1 MSVYFFPSSLAAVFA
16 SFRLHRCFLGSL
28 VLAGVGAVAAC
39 GAHAQPTWPATLVN
53 EVARI
58 DQQSQSR
65 IGVYVQDLDTG
76 LSASYKADQ
85 RWYLASMVKVPVAMA
100 VLRGVQR
107 GDYTLDTAL
116 SLRADDYVDGAGTTN
131 RQSVGT
137 AVSIRSLLEQMIIH
151 SDNTASD
158 MLIDLVGIADVNALV
173 KSLVPE
179 GFWRITSLGEVRLQV
194 YGALVPDAHQLS
206 GQDLIRLNRQRVDA
220 DRLALLSHLVD
231 TPVTR
236 FRLPTLDAA
245 YNAYYATGLNSGRL
259 DAYGDL
265 LAKLADGKVLN
276 PTQTDY
282 LLTLMERVVT
292 GPNRL
297 KAGLPVGIKFAHKT
311 GTQRRRTCD
320 SGLIRMSENGHQRR
334 VVVVACTREDASV
347 NRSDLALKQVGAA
360 ICRSGLLTQ
369 GMTHAPFCHR
379 APGTDRLPAGPE
391 R

>member
-1 MSVYFFPSSLAAVFA
+1 MLVFLLTLLLTLL
-16 SFRLHRCFLGSL
+16 RRCRPLLVAMLRGSL
-28 VLAGVGAVAAC
+28 VWLAAAS
-39 GAHAQPTWPATLVN
+39 ALAQPSWPAVLVG
-53 EVARI
+53 EVAKI
-58 DQQSQSR
+58 DKQSQNR

-76 LSASYKADQ
+76 LSASYQADQ
-85 RWYLASMVKVPVAMA
+85 RWYLASMVKVPVAVA

-107 GDYTLDTAL
+107 GDYTLDTTL

-131 RQSVGT
+131 RKPVGS
-137 AVSIRSLLEQMIIH
+137 AVTIRSLLEQMIIR

-158 MLIDLVGIADVNALV
+158 MLIDLVGLANVNAVV
-173 KSLVPE
+173 KSLVNDKP
-179 GFWRITSLGEVRLQV
+179 WQITRLSEVRYLV

-206 GQDLIRLNRQRVDA
+206 GQDLIRLNRQRADA
-220 DRLALLSHLVD
+220 DRLQLLSQMVD
-231 TPVTR
+231 VPVTR
-236 FRLPTLDAA
+236 FSLPNLDAA

-276 PTQTDY
+276 PVQTDY

-292 GPNRL
+292 GRNRL
-297 KAGLPVGIKFAHKT
+297 KAGLPLGTRFAHKT

-320 SGLIRMSENGHQRR
+320 SGLIRLSENGHERR
-334 VVVVACTREDASV
+334 VVVVACTRDDTSL
-347 NRSDLALKQVGAA
+347 NRSEFALKQVGIA

-369 GMTHAPFCHR
+369 GMTHAPFCNR
-379 APGTDRLPAGPE
+379 LPSTDRLPADPE